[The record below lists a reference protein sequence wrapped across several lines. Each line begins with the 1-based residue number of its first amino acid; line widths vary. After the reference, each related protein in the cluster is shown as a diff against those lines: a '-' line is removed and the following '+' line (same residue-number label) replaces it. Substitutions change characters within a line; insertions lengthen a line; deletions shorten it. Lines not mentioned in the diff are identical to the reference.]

1 MSSKTYKKPK
11 QGFSRLLEIAGTKRW
26 WLIGSVVLA
35 VASTL
40 AQFVPYVAILNILN
54 ELAAHAAHPEN
65 VSQEL
70 VKHWGIICLVAFG
83 CYGVLLFV
91 SLMCSHIAAFNILYE
106 LRVAITR
113 KWQNFHWVFSPNAPR
128 AI

>member
-40 AQFVPYVAILNILN
+40 AQFVP
-54 ELAAHAAHPEN
+54 
-65 VSQEL
+65 
-70 VKHWGIICLVAFG
+70 
-83 CYGVLLFV
+83 
-91 SLMCSHIAAFNILYE
+91 
-106 LRVAITR
+106 
-113 KWQNFHWVFSPNAPR
+113 
-128 AI
+128 